1 MLVTDIQENYEII
14 LNELKLA
21 YLPSQNPF
29 FSHLATLPS
38 AKVYNPNLL
47 GQLHL
52 RYQAACHA
60 TRVMVYYL
68 PHLDSP
74 AFRVRKLQIIS
85 DDDGLNN
92 GDTHHYQLTRAFV
105 RMGADIMIDDED
117 FGSLGKL
124 KTILDSKT
132 ADFLSLVETLYP
144 KSLGAWCVIEM
155 FADDWMQAL
164 MNALLNYFPFI
175 KDEAYFANCFH
186 QGVEIRHAQE
196 AIDLTKTILQAYPEL
211 LEQTIT
217 DARLMAVGLD
227 EFWSGLDDLL
237 REFSEY

>member
-1 MLVTDIQENYEII
+1 MLITDIQETYETV
-14 LNELKLA
+14 LNELNLA

-29 FSHLATLPS
+29 FSHLATVPS
-38 AKVYNPNLL
+38 TKLRNPNLL

-60 TRVMVYYL
+60 TRVMVYHL

-74 AFRVRKLQIIS
+74 ALRVRKLEIIS

-105 RMGADIMIDDED
+105 NMGAAIMIDDED
-117 FGSLGKL
+117 FGSLDKL
-124 KTILDSKT
+124 KTILDPKT
-132 ADFLSLVETLYP
+132 AAFLSLVETLYP

-155 FADDWMQAL
+155 FADDWMRAL
-164 MNALLNYFPFI
+164 MNALLNCFPFI
-175 KDEAYFANCFH
+175 KDEAYFADCFH
-186 QGVEIRHAQE
+186 QGVETRHAQE
-196 AIDLTKTILQAYPEL
+196 AIDLTSKILQTYPEL
-211 LEQTIT
+211 LEQTIV
-217 DARLMAVGLD
+217 DARLMATGLD

-237 REFSEY
+237 QEF